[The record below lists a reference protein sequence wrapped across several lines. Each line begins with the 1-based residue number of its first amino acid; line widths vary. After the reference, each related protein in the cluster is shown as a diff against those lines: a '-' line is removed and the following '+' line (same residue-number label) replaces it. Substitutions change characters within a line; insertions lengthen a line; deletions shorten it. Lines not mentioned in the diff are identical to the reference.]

1 MVSSGWLPAISNNR
15 RRPDSV
21 PIKFQTETLPGGV
34 AACILLVGGGGGL
47 AAVTDLS
54 GAVIA
59 SGRLVVDS
67 SVKKVQHPTGGVVG
81 QILVREGDAVK
92 SGDVL
97 VRLDETVT
105 RANLA
110 IVTKGLDEFEA
121 RLARLEAERDG
132 RDTISFPSSLT
143 SRKDDPAIERAMA
156 GEQSLFEF
164 RQQSRA
170 GQKAQLEERIA
181 QLVEESSGLSEQ
193 RVAKSHEI
201 ELIGTELESIRKL
214 WNQKLVSI
222 DRLTVLERDAVR
234 LDGEHGQLTA
244 SIAQAKGRIAETRL
258 QIIQVDQDLRKEVA
272 TELRD
277 VQSKISEFVERKV
290 SAEDQ
295 LKRINLRSPQ
305 DGVVHQLA
313 VHTVGGVITPG
324 EVIMLI
330 VPVADDLT
338 VEARVAPQ
346 DIDQLKLG
354 QETGLKF
361 SAFNQRVTPEL
372 NGNVKEIAADLSL
385 DERSGAGFYAVRI
398 GIARAELKKL
408 KGLTLA
414 PGMPVEVFF
423 STGNRTMLSYLVKP
437 LADQIDRAFREE

>member
-1 MVSSGWLPAISNNR
+1 MVEAPDVEKTIR
-15 RRPDSV
+15 RYL
-21 PIKFQTETLPGGV
+21 IGGV
-34 AACILLVGGGGGL
+34 AACILLIGGGGGL
-47 AAVTDLS
+47 AAVTELS

-81 QILVREGDAVK
+81 QILVREGDTVK

-97 VRLDETVT
+97 IRLDETVT

-132 RDTISFPSSLT
+132 QESILFPSSLT
-143 SRKDDPAIERAMA
+143 SRQGDPAIARAMA

-214 WNQKLVSI
+214 WRQKLVSI
-222 DRLTVLERDAVR
+222 DRLTALERDAVR

-295 LKRINLRSPQ
+295 LKRIDLRSPQ

-324 EVIMLI
+324 EVVMLV
-330 VPVADDLT
+330 VPVADELT

-346 DIDQLKLG
+346 DIDQLKPG
-354 QETGLKF
+354 QEAGLKF

-385 DERSGAGFYAVRI
+385 DERSGAGFYTVRI
-398 GIARAELKKL
+398 AIPRSELKKL
-408 KGLTLA
+408 KGLTLT

-437 LADQIDRAFREE
+437 LTDQIDRAFREE

>member
-1 MVSSGWLPAISNNR
+1 MADEAAPVETTIR
-15 RRPDSV
+15 RYL
-21 PIKFQTETLPGGV
+21 IGGV
-34 AACILLVGGGGGL
+34 AACIVLVGGGGGL
-47 AAVTDLS
+47 AAVTELS

-67 SVKKVQHPTGGVVG
+67 SVKKVQHPTGGVIG

-92 SGDVL
+92 SGGVL
-97 VRLDETVT
+97 LRLDETVT

-132 RDTISFPSSLT
+132 KEAIVFPQSLIS
-143 SRKDDPAIERAMA
+143 RQGDPTVARAMA

-181 QLVEESSGLSEQ
+181 QLAEESSGLSEQ

-201 ELIGTELESIRKL
+201 ELIGIELESIRKL
-214 WNQKLVSI
+214 WQQKLVSI
-222 DRLTVLERDAVR
+222 DRLTELERDAVR
-234 LDGEHGQLTA
+234 LNGEHGQLTA

-295 LKRINLRSPQ
+295 LKRIDIRSPQ

-324 EVIMLI
+324 EVVMLI
-330 VPVADDLT
+330 VPVADELT
-338 VEARVAPQ
+338 VEARVSPQ

-354 QETGLKF
+354 QEAGLKF

-385 DERSGAGFYAVRI
+385 DERSGAGFYTVRI
-398 GIARAELKKL
+398 GIPRPELKKL
-408 KGLTLA
+408 NGLTLA
-414 PGMPVEVFF
+414 PGMPVEAFF